1 MHLSSRFCWVL
12 PVIFAC
18 TKAPAPPV
26 DSSPAPIASVSA
38 APIVDAAVEAAPV
51 VPPERANIERDFA
64 ADPKA
69 QSLALA
75 LFDETGDV
83 ASAEREQTMDG
94 GFRGKLHILPA
105 LPIGDDRVQL
115 ERVLAAARDYEKFFA
130 DVGLKASYR
139 WRDLSFRF
147 FRSASGPAGHEVP
160 RTTPSAYAD
169 GTFTLAFNLK
179 GSLLRS
185 ETGVRETIFHE
196 VFHMNDAAHG
206 DHRGGAADQGWSAR
220 TLAKDYAAI
229 LAKCGAMNV
238 ACLRPYAPNDTMVR
252 GGTFYAF
259 EPNNGVPVREYA
271 AELALRWYKEH
282 RAILRHEPLPGGRA
296 FKCGPAENKRSWD
309 ALVKEFFA
317 IDLVPPCP

>member
-1 MHLSSRFCWVL
+1 VRLASLWVL
-12 PVIFAC
+12 PAIFAC
-18 TKAPAPPV
+18 TKTPAPPT
-26 DSSPAPIASVSA
+26 DSAPAPIASVTAAPVVDAAAEA
-38 APIVDAAVEAAPV
+38 APIVS
-51 VPPERANIERDFA
+51 PERANIERDFA

-83 ASAEREQTMDG
+83 AAAEREQTMDG

-105 LPIGDDRVQL
+105 LPTGDDRVQL

-139 WRDLSFRF
+139 WRNLSFRF

-179 GSLLRS
+179 GSLLTTD
-185 ETGVRETIFHE
+185 TGVRETIFHE

-206 DHRGGAADQGWSAR
+206 DWSAR
-220 TLAKDYAAI
+220 TLAHDYAAI

-252 GGTFYAF
+252 GGTYYAF

-271 AELALRWYKEH
+271 AELALRWYKEQ
-282 RAILRHEPLPGGRA
+282 RAVLRHAPMAA
-296 FKCGPAENKRSWD
+296 FKCGPAENKRSWN